1 MVERETLDR
10 LKTMKVGVLMGGI
23 SNERE
28 VSLES
33 GAAALSALK
42 RQGINAV
49 GIDAGRDL
57 LEKAAG
63 EAIDIAFIA
72 LHGRYG
78 EDGCAQ
84 GALELADIVYTGS
97 GVQASAVAMS
107 KTSTKKM
114 LKAFEIATPDYQVFE
129 KRSFNEKK
137 MALWIHAPA
146 VVKPANGG
154 SSINVSICVKDEE
167 IAPAITAAFES
178 DDEVIVERFID
189 GALLAVGIVGQTVLP
204 AIEIETKNGFYDYSS
219 KYTPG
224 ATIYHIPARLK
235 DEVLKEAQAITMK
248 VHREL
253 RCRGFSRSE
262 LIVDKQG
269 KVWFI
274 ELNTIPGLTKTS
286 LLPKAAGA
294 AGISFDE
301 LVLTILEETIKDE
314 KTRKRKNGA

>member
-1 MVERETLDR
+1 MVERETLDKLR
-10 LKTMKVGVLMGGI
+10 TMKVGVLMGGM

-33 GAAALSALK
+33 GAAALSALE

-57 LEKAAG
+57 LKKAAG
-63 EAIDIAFIA
+63 EGIDIAFIA

-84 GALELADIVYTGS
+84 GALELAGIPYTGS
-97 GVQASAVAMS
+97 GVRGSAIAMS

-114 LKAFEIATPDYQVFE
+114 IKALEIATPDYQVFR
-129 KRSFNEKK
+129 KNSFDEET
-137 MALWIHAPA
+137 MELSMRAPV

-154 SSINVSICVKDEE
+154 SSINVSICMSDEG
-167 IAPAITAAFES
+167 IPPAIAAAFQS
-178 DDEVIVERFID
+178 DDEVIAERFID
-189 GALLAVGIVGQTVLP
+189 GSLITVGIVGQTVLP
-204 AIEIETKNGFYDYSS
+204 AIEIETKTGFYDYSS

-224 ATIYHIPARLK
+224 NTVYHIPARLE
-235 DEVLKEAQAITMK
+235 DAIIKEARNITEK

-253 RCRGFSRSE
+253 NCRGFSRSE

-269 KVWFI
+269 KAWFI

-301 LVLTILEETIKDE
+301 LILTILEETIKDE
-314 KTRKRKNGA
+314 KTR

>member
-1 MVERETLDR
+1 MVKKESLAKLRA
-10 LKTMKVGVLMGGI
+10 MKVGVLMGGI

-33 GAAALSALK
+33 GSAALSALK

-57 LEKAAG
+57 MEKAAG
-63 EAIDIAFIA
+63 EEIDIAFIA

-84 GALELADIVYTGS
+84 GALELADIPYTGS

-107 KTSTKKM
+107 KISTKKM
-114 LKAFEIATPDYQVFE
+114 LKAFEIATPEYQVFE

-137 MALWIHAPA
+137 MALSIRSPA

-154 SSINVSICVKDEE
+154 SSINVSICEKDEE
-167 IAPAITAAFES
+167 IAPAITDAFES

-204 AIEIETKNGFYDYSS
+204 AVEIETKTGFYDYSS
-219 KYTPG
+219 KYING
-224 ATIYHIPARLK
+224 ATAYHIPARLK
-235 DEVLKEAQAITMK
+235 EAVVKEAQEITMK
-248 VHREL
+248 VHRGL
-253 RCRGFSRSE
+253 NCRGFSRSE

-286 LLPKAAGA
+286 LLPKAADA

-314 KTRKRKNGA
+314 KAR